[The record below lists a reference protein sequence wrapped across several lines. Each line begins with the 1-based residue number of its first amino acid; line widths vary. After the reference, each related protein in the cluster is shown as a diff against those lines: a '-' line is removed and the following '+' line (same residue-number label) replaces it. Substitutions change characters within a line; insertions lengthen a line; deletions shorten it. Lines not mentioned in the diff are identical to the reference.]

1 MSSLC
6 ALYKVFLILRGKVSC
21 CTSDDCQRFEKSIS
35 LIIDKYIGGMDPS
48 RKHTHDTFVETLFV
62 TDI

>member
-1 MSSLC
+1 MFNP
-6 ALYKVFLILRGKVSC
+6 AGKVSC

>member
-1 MSSLC
+1 MFNPAGQS
-6 ALYKVFLILRGKVSC
+6 FLLH
-21 CTSDDCQRFEKSIS
+21 CQSFEKSIS
-35 LIIDKYIGGMDPS
+35 LIIDKYIGGMSPS